1 MLHEMLY
8 SKSLFDPSIHKNVV
22 HGYTHNLK
30 MNAERKVIQMNWKNW
45 LENWDMTS
53 LKINLN
59 FLEMEWNP
67 NDYDKDAAWELYVE
81 LVTRIT
87 TQPLATAAGHEE
99 TALKSIYN
107 LFPLTREAL
116 KRHGRHCNE
125 FSRIAVVVLNQVVRP
140 FTTRWHREV
149 RDGGF
154 EDSEKRRLF
163 RQELEAIQ
171 NELRKYS
178 KMLADMAQVEDL
190 TNIEANER

>member
-1 MLHEMLY
+1 
-8 SKSLFDPSIHKNVV
+8 
-22 HGYTHNLK
+22 
-30 MNAERKVIQMNWKNW
+30 
-45 LENWDMTS
+45 
-53 LKINLN
+53 
-59 FLEMEWNP
+59 
-67 NDYDKDAAWELYVE
+67 
-81 LVTRIT
+81 
-87 TQPLATAAGHEE
+87 
-99 TALKSIYN
+99 YN